1 MGEDPSKPDQP
12 AAGEPGEPG
21 AKRRDPAAALF
32 ELLATPI
39 DLGPA
44 VEPKPAAAESRP
56 ADAAPAEGPP
66 RTDPASATKP
76 SGAAEKP
83 AEASAPA
90 EPAPLD
96 PAATRVIAKVRR
108 LMLVSTLF
116 TALAVAA
123 VLGVIGYRVF
133 RSEGSAPTQA
143 TLTLPSGARI
153 VQTAIADDRIVL
165 TLERNGAT
173 EIRTYDLKTLKPLG
187 QLNFTS
193 VP

>member
-12 AAGEPGEPG
+12 AAGDEG

-32 ELLATPI
+32 ELLSTPV

-44 VEPKPAAAESRP
+44 AEAKPAAESRP
-56 ADAAPAEGPP
+56 ADAPPAEGAPP
-66 RTDPASATKP
+66 SPVAASET
-76 SGAAEKP
+76 AA
-83 AEASAPA
+83 A

-96 PAATRVIAKVRR
+96 PAAARLLAKVRR
-108 LMLVSTLF
+108 LMVVSTLF
-116 TALAVAA
+116 TALTVTA

-153 VQTAIADDRIVL
+153 VHTAVADDRIVL
-165 TLERNGAT
+165 TLELNGAT

-187 QLNFTS
+187 RLNFNN

>member
-12 AAGEPGEPG
+12 AAGDEG

-32 ELLATPI
+32 ELLSTPV

-44 VEPKPAAAESRP
+44 AEAKPAAESRP
-56 ADAAPAEGPP
+56 ADAPPAEGAPP
-66 RTDPASATKP
+66 SPVAASETKS
-76 SGAAEKP
+76 SGAEDTPAAEKP
-83 AEASAPA
+83 SAAA

-96 PAATRVIAKVRR
+96 PAAARVIAKVRR
-108 LMLVSTLF
+108 LMVVSTLF
-116 TALAVAA
+116 TALTVTA

-153 VQTAIADDRIVL
+153 VHTAVADDRIVL
-165 TLERNGAT
+165 TLELNGAT

-187 QLNFTS
+187 RLNFNN